1 MCCGGFHHNE
11 HFIVYGMKM
20 KKNIFL
26 HESYI
31 GFQYSDM
38 HVENDKHMY
47 MVMFLVTDD
56 SLPRY
61 NYIISLWSKFNNCSI
76 YVQDDRFRIVAN
88 DESTVAKGITMST
101 LFQNRIYDESE
112 VYMLR
117 KIDSMVHDFIDE
129 DFRLL
134 HVMFFMV

>member
-1 MCCGGFHHNE
+1 
-11 HFIVYGMKM
+11 M
-20 KKNIFL
+20 KKKIFL
-26 HESYI
+26 DKSYV
-31 GFQYSDM
+31 GLQYSEM
-38 HVENDKHMY
+38 HVENDKHVY

-61 NYIISLWSKFNNCSI
+61 NYIISLWSKFNDCSI

-101 LFQNRIYDESE
+101 LFQNRTYDESE
-112 VYMLR
+112 TYMLR

>member
-1 MCCGGFHHNE
+1 
-11 HFIVYGMKM
+11 M
-20 KKNIFL
+20 KKKIFL
-26 HESYI
+26 DKSYV
-31 GFQYSDM
+31 GLQYSEM
-38 HVENDKHMY
+38 RLENDKHVY

-61 NYIISLWSKFNNCSI
+61 NYIISLWSKFNDCSI

-88 DESTVAKGITMST
+88 DESTVAKGVTMST
-101 LFQNRIYDESE
+101 LFQNRTHDESE
-112 VYMLR
+112 AYMLR

>member
-1 MCCGGFHHNE
+1 
-11 HFIVYGMKM
+11 M
-20 KKNIFL
+20 KKKIFL
-26 HESYI
+26 DKSYV
-31 GFQYSDM
+31 GLQYSEM
-38 HVENDKHMY
+38 RLENDKHVY

-61 NYIISLWSKFNNCSI
+61 NYIISLWSKFNDCSI

-88 DESTVAKGITMST
+88 DESTVASGITMST
-101 LFQNRIYDESE
+101 LLQDRIYDESE
-112 VYMLR
+112 WYTLQ

>member
-1 MCCGGFHHNE
+1 MRR
-11 HFIVYGMKM
+11 K
-20 KKNIFL
+20 IFL

-38 HVENDKHMY
+38 RIENDKHVY

-76 YVQDDRFRIVAN
+76 YVQDDRFRIVSN

-101 LFQNRIYDESE
+101 LFQDRIYDESE
-112 VYMLR
+112 WYTLQ